1 MKLNAD
7 KYNVINKS
15 ETFIY
20 EGTSEKR
27 CPIPLSNTA
36 VLGKFRPETEV
47 LESVSS
53 VYSKRGKGDQIL
65 DIKE

>member
-7 KYNVINKS
+7 EYNVNNKS

-20 EGTSEKR
+20 EGMSEKC
-27 CPIPLSNTA
+27 CPIPLSHKA
-36 VLGKFRPETEV
+36 VLGEFRPETEV

-53 VYSKRGKGDQIL
+53 VYSRRGKGDQIL